1 MFVATVVLLLTV
13 VATTTSL
20 SKHPLV
26 LVVSFDGFRPDYV
39 SDKWTPNLAKLKAT
53 GAVPP
58 YMRNVFPTKTFVNH
72 FSMAT
77 GLYPEVH
84 GVLDN
89 YMYDEEYQLMH
100 NTYKQFHYN
109 DRVIPIW
116 TENEFNGDGRHSGVM
131 MWIASEFAYQGK
143 MPTHIAMYNSTMPWT
158 SRLDQILSWFKDD
171 KKPANL
177 VYAYFEQPDKEGHI
191 SGIHSPE
198 IKEQI
203 VRVDATVKYLIDLI
217 KKEGL
222 ETKINLIIVSDH
234 GMESVAY
241 DHLIYLNKYVDTTT
255 FTNISTGP
263 NMFIHPNPNKFLEVY
278 KNLTEMANATGQF
291 HVYTKENVL
300 TRWHMNNS
308 ARLEGLIY
316 LLAEPKYAFSD
327 TYIENNFK
335 GRDISKAEVGVHG
348 YDNQESSMHAFFMA
362 QGPAFKKN
370 FTATPFDNVDLFPLV
385 AHILNIKQLSNHVPT
400 NGTITNVQQ
409 LLSGS
414 QGVSILFYNSG
425 TLITAAMFIHGVVQ
439 SF

>member
-143 MPTHIAMYNSTMPWT
+143 MPTHIAMYN
-158 SRLDQILSWFKDD
+158 R
-171 KKPANL
+171 
-177 VYAYFEQPDKEGHI
+177 
-191 SGIHSPE
+191 
-198 IKEQI
+198 
-203 VRVDATVKYLIDLI
+203 YLIDLI